1 MIATESDPLLRRL
14 ERNAVL
20 ACGLMAVA
28 ALVWRRGDPGLAWA
42 VAAGG
47 LLAWASY
54 RGIKGGIDAGLA
66 GAGMSASG
74 VGWTRE
80 WALVKFFTRY
90 AIVALA
96 AYIGMVRLRL
106 HPVGL
111 VMGASSFVAA
121 AIVEAIRSVRAP
133 SRSEHPR

>member
-1 MIATESDPLLRRL
+1 M
-14 ERNAVL
+14 L

-28 ALVWRRGDPGLAWA
+28 ALVWRRGDPYVALA

-47 LLAWASY
+47 LLAWTSY

-66 GAGMSASG
+66 GAGISASG
-74 VGWTRE
+74 AGWTRGG
-80 WALVKFFTRY
+80 ALVKFFTRY

-111 VMGASSFVAA
+111 VLGASSFVVA

-133 SRSEHPR
+133 SRPGHPR